1 MALAALA
8 VGARVVGPLV
18 FDMNGPMPRR
28 LAAGFY
34 EPERIHG
41 NGVDL
46 TFAWTSAR
54 ADLKLAGLDR
64 SRAWRCTVMLRGP
77 RPGQEPSPQVMLTVD
92 GLSAEPRA
100 TTSEF
105 REYPVDIPSAPGRSG
120 GQLSIA
126 TLSTFVPGPNDRR
139 DLGVQIDRIACA
151 PTDAR
156 LMPPP
161 RSTARQAA
169 FAGALFGAGVGLAG
183 VPSVPAVAIAM
194 LAGAA
199 GVVPLE
205 AGPAAY
211 AGLPGT
217 MVRLSALIAALLLVG
232 FWGSDAVFRRPI
244 SAGTRGVVALA
255 AALLYAQ
262 LLALFHPAKPLVD
275 AVFHAHRFDGVLSGH
290 YFFTQP
296 MPGGVSFPYA
306 IALYVFASPWAALTT
321 NHVALLRVV
330 VCASDLAAYLL
341 LYWLIVR
348 TWADRLIGGLAV
360 VLCLSLPIVF
370 DVIGNA
376 NLTNEFG
383 HAASIAAMV
392 LASVRPARR
401 WRVPHALGLTLAAT
415 TGFLAHVST
424 IALLACTLVA
434 LAVAY
439 WWRGGPE
446 GRRHAWTLVAV
457 TSLAAVLSVV
467 VYYGHFGDVYAKALA
482 ARNAP
487 VGVTATAGTVTA
499 TPLSL
504 PQRVAEAGRLVV
516 DCLGWPMLLLAAMGA
531 WRVRRRPRGD
541 ACVLLIGACTAA
553 FVVFV
558 GVGLMRVN
566 PQLQRYSAEFI
577 TRVVLA
583 TSPAAI
589 LLAAEGAVW
598 ALRGP
603 TAARV
608 SAAALVA
615 WAMLGA
621 GARWLAWF
629 T

>member
-1 MALAALA
+1 
-8 VGARVVGPLV
+8 
-18 FDMNGPMPRR
+18 MP
-28 LAAGFY
+28 A
-34 EPERIHG
+34 
-41 NGVDL
+41 
-46 TFAWTSAR
+46 
-54 ADLKLAGLDR
+54 
-64 SRAWRCTVMLRGP
+64 
-77 RPGQEPSPQVMLTVD
+77 
-92 GLSAEPRA
+92 
-100 TTSEF
+100 
-105 REYPVDIPSAPGRSG
+105 
-120 GQLSIA
+120 
-126 TLSTFVPGPNDRR
+126 
-139 DLGVQIDRIACA
+139 
-151 PTDAR
+151 
-156 LMPPP
+156 
-161 RSTARQAA
+161 
-169 FAGALFGAGVGLAG
+169 
-183 VPSVPAVAIAM
+183 
-194 LAGAA
+194 
-199 GVVPLE
+199 
-205 AGPAAY
+205 
-211 AGLPGT
+211 
-217 MVRLSALIAALLLVG
+217 
-232 FWGSDAVFRRPI
+232 
-244 SAGTRGVVALA
+244 
-255 AALLYAQ
+255 
-262 LLALFHPAKPLVD
+262 
-275 AVFHAHRFDGVLSGH
+275 
-290 YFFTQP
+290 
-296 MPGGVSFPYA
+296 GVSFPYA
-306 IALYVFASPWAALTT
+306 IALYVFAAPWADLTT

-348 TWADRLIGGLAV
+348 TWSDRLIGGLAV

-392 LASVRPARR
+392 LASIRPARR
-401 WRVPHALGLTLAAT
+401 WRVPHALGLTLAAA

-434 LAVAY
+434 LAAAY

-446 GRRHAWTLVAV
+446 GRRHAWTLVAA

-467 VYYGHFGDVYAKALA
+467 LYYGHFGDVYAKALA
-482 ARNAP
+482 ARSAP
-487 VGVTATAGTVTA
+487 AAASSVAATATAA
-499 TPLSL
+499 PLSL
-504 PQRVAEAGRLVV
+504 AQRIAEAGRLVV
-516 DCLGWPMLLLAAMGA
+516 YCLGWPMLLLAAMGA
-531 WRVRRRPRGD
+531 WRVRQRPRGD
-541 ACVLLIGACTAA
+541 AGVLLILACTAA

-608 SAAALVA
+608 CAAALVA
-615 WAMLGA
+615 WSMLGA